1 MSNRIGGNAIQ
12 YFIQY
17 CLPLP
22 VCSFIMRL
30 PTSSVKLTVPF
41 NTMSIIVLNA
51 LADNLSVGDTKFPAA
66 LFITTY
72 GSPT

>member
-1 MSNRIGGNAIQ
+1 MLVAKPFNITFNTAS
-12 YFIQY
+12 
-17 CLPLP
+17 P